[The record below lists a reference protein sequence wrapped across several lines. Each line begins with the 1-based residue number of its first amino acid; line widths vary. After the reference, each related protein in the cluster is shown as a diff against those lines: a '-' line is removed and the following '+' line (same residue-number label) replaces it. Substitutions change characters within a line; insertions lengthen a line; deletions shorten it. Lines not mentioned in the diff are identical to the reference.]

1 MQEEFMVE
9 GRVPMAGQK
18 CLEDKTVR
26 LSMMLFEARC
36 ISRVQ
41 EKVTGTLPLL
51 PTGLDRLTRT
61 S

>member
-1 MQEEFMVE
+1 MQEEFMME
-9 GRVPMAGQK
+9 GRVPMAGQER
-18 CLEDKTVR
+18 LEDKTVR

-41 EKVTGTLPLL
+41 GKVTGTIPLL
-51 PTGLDRLTRT
+51 PTGLDRLTRN